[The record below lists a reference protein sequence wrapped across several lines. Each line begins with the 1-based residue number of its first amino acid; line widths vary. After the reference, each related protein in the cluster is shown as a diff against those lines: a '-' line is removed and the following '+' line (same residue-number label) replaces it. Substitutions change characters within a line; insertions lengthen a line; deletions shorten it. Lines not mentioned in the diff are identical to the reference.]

1 MNKALL
7 FFTLTIAMTLGA
19 VVAAGDD
26 KYEAQAFSTL
36 KKDDIERW
44 HYTTLEQALRAIPGL
59 QIMGEK
65 VTHHNLPVAFY
76 IDGEEHRSADEHQ
89 SELKQLSDMIDIST
103 VKSIHFFNVPTL
115 FSTSPT
121 LNLHI
126 EGITDDGEI
135 INTDMKVQKKP

>member
-65 VTHHNLPVAFY
+65 VTQAFY